1 MAIEARM
8 WRELGLSDA
17 EFERIVAAIGREPT
31 PTELAMFSVEWSEH
45 CGYPRSRP
53 LLSLLPREGKYA
65 TRARGEDA
73 GGIEVAPNLTVLFK
87 MESHNHPS
95 QVEPFQGAATGV
107 GGIIRDIF
115 TMGARPIAL
124 LDPLRFGELD
134 EARARYL
141 LKGVVNGISFYGN
154 CLGVPTVGGELRFEE
169 PYRGNCLVNVM
180 AVGVVETDKI
190 ATSRAT
196 GVGNPVMVVG
206 NSTGRD
212 GIGGASILASHEFG
226 VDEEKRPTV
235 QIGDPFTEKCLIE
248 ACLEA
253 LGTGAIVGIK
263 DMGAA
268 GITCTTCEMSAAGGH
283 GMEVELQ
290 KVLRREPGMEPW
302 EMMMSESQ
310 ERMLI
315 VAQKG
320 REDEVLGIFGKWGLN
335 AVIVGQVTGDG
346 ILRILDNGR
355 TVAELPAQTLAS
367 PPVYELPWEEP
378 AYYQQVRSADLSR
391 LPLPKD
397 MNEVLRN
404 LLASPNI
411 ASADWVYQ
419 QYDHMVQTNTVVAP
433 GADAAVL
440 QLKGYRQGIAITTDG
455 NGRYC
460 YLDPYLGAQLVVA
473 EAARNLVCVGAEP
486 AGVTDCLNFGNPEK
500 PDRFWQFRRCVEGL
514 ADACRAFAL
523 PVVSGNVSFYN
534 ETPETAVYPTPVLGV
549 VGVLADVRKHCT
561 IGFKRSGDVI
571 LLLGETREDLGGT
584 EYLKRW
590 HKQVT
595 GRPPAL
601 DLELEQK
608 VQATCLEAVREG
620 LAASAHDCSDGGLA
634 VALAECCVWGNLG
647 AAVKLTDEESAVRLD
662 ACLFGESASR
672 IVISATRKNAER
684 IMEIASRHGAPVQE
698 LGRVKGDQL
707 VISAARKTGQ
717 RPARV
722 IALPVS
728 EMANTWRT
736 TIRSLVEQ

>member
-1 MAIEARM
+1 M

-17 EFERIVAAIGREPT
+17 EYQRILDTIGREPT

-65 TRARGEDA
+65 PRTKPDEDA
-73 GGIEVAPNLTVLFK
+73 GGIEVAPGLTVLFK

-115 TMGARPIAL
+115 TMGARPIAV

-134 EARARYL
+134 SASGGLARYL
-141 LKGVVNGISFYGN
+141 LRGVVSGIAFYGN
-154 CLGVPTVGGELRFEE
+154 CLGVPTIGGELRFEE
-169 PYRGNCLVNVM
+169 PYKGNCLVNVM
-180 AVGVVETDKI
+180 AVGVVHSGKI

-196 GVGNPVMVVG
+196 GVGNPVIVVG

-226 VDEEKRPTV
+226 EGEEKRPTV

-253 LGTGAIVGIK
+253 LDTGAVVGLK

-283 GMEVELQ
+283 GMEVDLQ
-290 KVLRREPGMEPW
+290 KVPRREPGMEPW

-310 ERMLI
+310 ERMLL

-320 REDEVLGIFGKWGLN
+320 RQQEVLDVFRKWGLN
-335 AVIVGQVTGDG
+335 AVIVGRVTGDG
-346 ILRILDNGR
+346 ILRIHDNGQL
-355 TVAELPAQTLAS
+355 VAELDAQTLAS
-367 PPVYELPWEEP
+367 PPVYYLPAEEP
-378 AYYQQVRSADLSR
+378 AYCREVQSADLSR
-391 LPLPKD
+391 LPMPGDLGA
-397 MNEVLRN
+397 VLRD
-404 LLASPNI
+404 LLSSPNI
-411 ASADWVYQ
+411 ASAEWVYQ
-419 QYDHMVQTNTVVAP
+419 QYDHMVQTNTVVLP
-433 GADAAVL
+433 GGDAAVL
-440 QLKGYRQGIAITTDG
+440 QLKGYRQGIAVTTDG

-473 EAARNLVCVGAEP
+473 EACRNLVCAGAEP

-500 PDRFWQFRRCVEGL
+500 PDRFWQFKRCVEGL
-514 ADACRAFAL
+514 ADACRSFNL

-549 VGVLADVRKHCT
+549 VGVLQDVRQHCT
-561 IGFKRSGDVI
+561 IGFKQAGDVVV
-571 LLLGETREDLGGT
+571 LLGDSYQDLGGT
-584 EYLKRW
+584 EYLKR
-590 HKQVT
+590 HHGLVT

-601 DLELEQK
+601 DVEREK
-608 VQATCLEAVREG
+608 AVQALCLEGIRQG
-620 LAASAHDCSDGGLA
+620 LLHSAHDCADGGLA
-634 VALAECCVWGNLG
+634 VALAESCIWGGLG
-647 AAVKLTDEESAVRLD
+647 ARVNLPEGPADVRLD
-662 ACLFGESASR
+662 ARLFGESPSR
-672 IVISATRKNAER
+672 IIVSLAPEKASALQALAAGRGVSA
-684 IMEIASRHGAPVQE
+684 HL
-698 LGRVKGDQL
+698 LGKVGGEAL
-707 VISAARKTGQ
+707 VIRGDAA
-717 RPARV
+717 A
-722 IALPVS
+722 AVS
-728 EMANTWRT
+728 EQVSELARIWREV
-736 TIRSLVEQ
+736 IPAAMRR

>member
-1 MAIEARM
+1 MAIEPRM
-8 WRELGLSDA
+8 WRELGLSDQ
-17 EFERIVAAIGREPT
+17 EFERIVVTIGRDPT

-53 LLSLLPREGKYA
+53 LLGLLPKEGKYA
-65 TRARGEDA
+65 SRALGEDA

-115 TMGARPIAL
+115 TMGARPIAV

-134 EARARYL
+134 EPRARYL
-141 LKGVVNGISFYGN
+141 LRGVVSGIAFYGN
-154 CLGVPTVGGELRFEE
+154 CLGVPTIGGELRFEE

-190 ATSRAT
+190 ATSHAT
-196 GVGNPVMVVG
+196 GVGNPVIVVG

-226 VDEEKRPTV
+226 EGEEKRPTV

-253 LGTGAIVGIK
+253 LKSGAIVGIK

-268 GITCTTCEMSAAGGH
+268 GITCTTCEMSAAGGY

-290 KVLRREPGMEPW
+290 KVHRREPGMEPW

-320 REDEVLGIFGKWGLN
+320 REQEVLGVFAKWGLN
-335 AVIVGQVTGDG
+335 AVIVGQVTEDG
-346 ILRILDNGR
+346 VLRIRDNGEV
-355 TVAELPAQTLAS
+355 VAELDAKTLAS
-367 PPVYELPWEEP
+367 PPVYHLPYEEP
-378 AYYQQVRSADLSR
+378 AYYRAVQSADLSR
-391 LPLPKD
+391 LPLPGD
-397 MNEVLRN
+397 MSGVLRD

-411 ASADWVYQ
+411 ASAEWVYQ

-514 ADACRAFAL
+514 AEACRFFRL

-534 ETPETAVYPTPVLGV
+534 ETPETVVYPTPVLGV
-549 VGVLADVRKHCT
+549 VGVLDDVRKHCT
-561 IGFKRSGDVI
+561 IGFKRPGDVI
-571 LLLGETREDLGGT
+571 LLLGETREDLGGS
-584 EYLKRW
+584 EYLKRF
-590 HKQVT
+590 HHQVT

-601 DLELEQK
+601 NLELEK
-608 VQATCLEAVREG
+608 RVQTVCLEAVRAG
-620 LAASAHDCSDGGLA
+620 LASSAHDCSDGGLA
-634 VALAECCVWGNLG
+634 VALAECCIWGGLG
-647 AAVKLTDEESAVRLD
+647 AKVRLPESDVRLD
-662 ACLFGESASR
+662 AQLFGESPSR
-672 IVISATRKNAER
+672 ILVSARPAKARRIKTAAE
-684 IMEIASRHGAPVQE
+684 AQDVAVWE
-698 LGRVKGDQL
+698 LGRVEGDQM
-707 VISAARKTGQ
+707 
-717 RPARV
+717 V
-722 IALPVS
+722 IAEKRKRKPLLALGVA
-728 EMANTWRT
+728 EMERIWRSA
-736 TIRSLVEQ
+736 IRSLVEQ

>member
-134 EARARYL
+134 EPRARYL

-196 GVGNPVMVVG
+196 GVGNPVIVVG

-226 VDEEKRPTV
+226 ADEEKRPTV

-310 ERMLI
+310 ERMLV
-315 VAQKG
+315 VAQQG
-320 REDEVLGIFGKWGLN
+320 REDEVLGVFRKWGLN

-346 ILRILDNGR
+346 ILRILDNGQ

-378 AYYQQVRSADLSR
+378 PYYQQVRSADLSR

-590 HKQVT
+590 HEQVT

-634 VALAECCVWGNLG
+634 VALAECCIWGNLG